1 MPNHAIRRQTV
12 RLQFL
17 PDPDRLDFALP
28 KDQICL
34 LTDEGSPMTMKV
46 AKSLIQQGWKVVVLS
61 FPHALVTKPT
71 IAEGINR
78 VVMDGWSEDQL
89 KWQLNTIA
97 DTYGPIG
104 AFIHLN
110 PSLEDYQNAGIQ
122 APEVDKA
129 IVQQVFLI
137 AKHLKKS
144 LTQPRSVGRACF
156 LTVARLDGAFG
167 LSQRLKFS
175 AISAGLFG
183 LTKTLNAE
191 WESVFCRAIDLSP
204 RLDFGQSAQCILA
217 ELHDPDRGIA
227 EVAYGEQGRA
237 TLIAEVSTMS

>member
-1 MPNHAIRRQTV
+1 MS
-12 RLQFL
+12 
-17 PDPDRLDFALP
+17 DPDRLDFALP
-28 KDQICL
+28 KDQLCL
-34 LTDEGSPMTMKV
+34 LTDEGSPITMKV

-61 FPHALVTKPT
+61 FPHALMTKSARL
-71 IAEGINR
+71 AEGINR
-78 VVMDGWSEDQL
+78 VVMDSWSEDQL
-89 KWQLNTIA
+89 KWQLSTIA
-97 DTYGPIG
+97 DTYGSIG

-110 PSLEDYQNAGIQ
+110 PSLEDYQNAGIH
-122 APEVDKA
+122 APTADKA

-144 LTQPRSVGRACF
+144 LTQPRSMGRACF

-167 LSQRLKFS
+167 LSHRLNFS

-204 RLDFGQSAQCILA
+204 HLDSDQSAQCILA
-217 ELHDPDRGIA
+217 ELHDPDRCIA
-227 EVAYGEQGRA
+227 EVAYGDQGRS
-237 TLIAEVSTMS
+237 TLVAEVV